1 MFQVC
6 CNSKDDANADV
17 PLQMV
22 RRNGPMTSSRSPQR
36 SQINFAPVP
45 VNVDN
50 PVDVMKL
57 VNFH

>member
-6 CNSKDDANADV
+6 CNSKDDASADV

-22 RRNGPMTSSRSPQR
+22 RRNGPMNRSPQR

-45 VNVDN
+45 VSVEN